1 MPPIAQL
8 HPSEVSVLDALAEYD
23 YLTQAQLVLLTG
35 LAASM
40 VSELLKRLRLFD
52 LVKGLTLL
60 RPAAFQLT
68 YRGARIVDAPVP
80 KERAYPAIQHVVHT
94 AQAVLRLRDEFP
106 SARLMRRRSLY
117 AHGLHPSVG
126 EHAAQ
131 SDEGWI
137 FFLVDDY
144 LMRPGRVGD
153 SWTRTHT
160 PVGRFVDI
168 NRLRARGEF
177 LVTRWCDAAPHFR
190 VFTTD
195 ARQARRFVRAAE
207 RADVPARIHPIKPVW
222 RLSK

>member
-8 HPSEVSVLDALAEYD
+8 NPSEVSVLDALAEYD

-68 YRGARIVDAPVP
+68 FKGARIVDAPVP

-106 SARLMRRRSLY
+106 SARLMSRRSLY

-144 LMRPGRVGD
+144 LMRPGRVND
-153 SWTRTHT
+153 SWTPTHT
-160 PVGRFVDI
+160 PDGRFVDI

>member
-8 HPSEVSVLDALAEYD
+8 HPSEVSLLDALAEYD
-23 YLTQAQLVLLTG
+23 YLTQAQLMMFTG
-35 LAASM
+35 FAASV

>member
-23 YLTQAQLVLLTG
+23 YLTQAQLMMFTG
-35 LAASM
+35 FAASV

>member
-8 HPSEVSVLDALAEYD
+8 NPSEAAVLDALAEHE
-23 YLTQAQLVLLTG
+23 YLTQAQLVRVTG

-68 YRGARIVDAPVP
+68 YRGARIVNAPAP
-80 KERAYPAIQHVVHT
+80 KARAYPAIQHVVHT

-106 SARLMRRRSLY
+106 SARLMSRRILY

-131 SDEGWI
+131 ADEGWI

-153 SWTRTHT
+153 AWTRTHT

-168 NRLRARGEF
+168 NRLRARGQF

-195 ARQARRFVRAAE
+195 AQQARRFTRAAE

-222 RLSK
+222 RLST

>member
-8 HPSEVSVLDALAEYD
+8 SPSETAVLDSLSEYD
-23 YLTQAQLVLLTG
+23 FLTQAQLVALTG
-35 LAASM
+35 LAASV
-40 VSELLKRLRLFD
+40 VSDLLKRLRLYDF
-52 LVKGLTLL
+52 VKGWDLL

-68 YRGARIVDAPVP
+68 GKGARIVEAPLP

-94 AQAVLRLRDEFP
+94 AQAFLHLRAEFP
-106 SARLMRRRSLY
+106 QARLIRRRALY

-126 EHAAQ
+126 EHAAHAG
-131 SDEGWI
+131 DDWI

-153 SWTRTHT
+153 CWSRRHT

-168 NRLRARGEF
+168 ERLRARGEF
-177 LVTRWCDAAPHFR
+177 LVNRWCDAATQYR
-190 VFTTD
+190 IFTTD
-195 ARQARRFVRAAE
+195 ESQVKRFERAAA
-207 RADVPARIHPIKPVW
+207 RADVSVGIQSMKPVW

>member
-8 HPSEVSVLDALAEYD
+8 NPSEVTLLDALAEYD
-23 YLTQAQLVLLTG
+23 YLTQAQLVSFTG
-35 LAASM
+35 FTASM
-40 VSELLKRLRLFD
+40 ISELLKRLRLYD

-68 YRGARIVDAPVP
+68 YKGARIVDAPHP

-94 AQAVLRLRDEFP
+94 AQAVLRLRHEFP
-106 SARLMRRRSLY
+106 TARLMRRRSLY

-168 NRLRARGEF
+168 GRLRARGEF
-177 LVTRWCDAAPHFR
+177 LVTRWCDVAGIYR

-195 ARQARRFVRAAE
+195 ERQARRFTRAAE
-207 RADVPARIHPIKPVW
+207 RAEVPAQIFPMKPIW
-222 RLSK
+222 RLST